1 MSKLLIVLTRLPDF
15 GSRIIGFITR
25 SHYTHAS
32 IALEEDPSSFYS
44 FTLKGF
50 RIEHPKGL
58 LGSNHVP
65 FPCRI
70 YSIDVPESIYQKA
83 KRIIGTFTVNKE
95 KYHYSVAGIILALF
109 HIPLSISRQFY
120 CSHFVADILERSG
133 AMNLQKQSCLYMPCD
148 LQRLKGLSLCFAGT
162 IQGYAMSLA

>member
-1 MSKLLIVLTRLPDF
+1 MSKLLIVLTKLPDL
-15 GSRIIGFITR
+15 GSRLIGLMTKSR
-25 SHYTHAS
+25 YTHAS

-58 LGSNHVP
+58 LSKNHAP

-70 YSIDVPESIYQKA
+70 YAIDVPENIYQRA
-83 KRIIGTFTVNKE
+83 KRIIGTFTANKE
-95 KYHYSVAGIILALF
+95 KYHYSVAGIILAMF

-133 AMNLQKQSCLYMPCD
+133 AMNLQKRSCLYMPCD
-148 LQRLKGLSLCFAGT
+148 LQRLNGLSLCFSGT